1 MIRRASL
8 GLLLLLAAP
17 AAAQEVLTPGE
28 FEALAEG
35 RTLHFTYEGLP
46 YGDEQY
52 LPGRRSLWRYADGSC
67 AEGVWWGEAERIC
80 FRYATDPEAQC
91 WRFLPRPGGLAAE
104 RVVGDT
110 GTGFVVEMSHM
121 DGTPLPCA
129 GPYVG
134 T

>member
-1 MIRRASL
+1 MGRGRA
-8 GLLLLLAAP
+8 
-17 AAAQEVLTPGE
+17 
-28 FEALAEG
+28 
-35 RTLHFTYEGLP
+35 
-46 YGDEQY
+46 D
-52 LPGRRSLWRYADGSC
+52 
-67 AEGVWWGEAERIC
+67 C